1 MTSKEYAER
10 RVNNSPY
17 NEYKNYGQNTQMEL
31 TTFDGYDI
39 EQAFE
44 DGMME
49 AISRIESQ
57 GISAIENIKKECN
70 GSN

>member
-1 MTSKEYAER
+1 MTSKEYTEEK
-10 RVNNSPY
+10 VKTSPNNVF
-17 NEYKNYGQNTQMEL
+17 KNYSQYLQMEL
-31 TTFDGYDI
+31 TKFDGYDI